1 MANGAVRRFFSNLH
15 VRGWIVVILGLTVL
29 WIFRTH
35 LKELASVLWPIIVA
49 GGIYGFRTEL
59 SALLTRVRRVSKEGA
74 EFGEARIAAQIMA
87 QPVDVALKD
96 VVPDETHPR
105 HIMQRV
111 ESLRVELN
119 ARVPEDEQ
127 KREYLL
133 MLRLAQAQQVTDFQL
148 TWLNIFN
155 SQLEALTKMAAEEGP
170 IDLTPYYELHT
181 SRTTAAAT
189 AENPVNSL
197 SFGVWANFFV
207 QKQLATISE
216 RQATITQQGHD
227 LLALATQA
235 NFPRFQIF

>member
-1 MANGAVRRFFSNLH
+1 
-15 VRGWIVVILGLTVL
+15 
-29 WIFRTH
+29 
-35 LKELASVLWPIIVA
+35 
-49 GGIYGFRTEL
+49 
-59 SALLTRVRRVSKEGA
+59 
-74 EFGEARIAAQIMA
+74 MA

-197 SFGVWANFFV
+197 SFGVWANFFG